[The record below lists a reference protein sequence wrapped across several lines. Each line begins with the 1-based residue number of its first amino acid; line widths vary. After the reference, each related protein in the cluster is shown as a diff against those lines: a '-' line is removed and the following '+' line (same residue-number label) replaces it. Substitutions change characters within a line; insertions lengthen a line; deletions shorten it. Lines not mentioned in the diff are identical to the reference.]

1 MAKGF
6 DITSLFGDAAAV
18 SKSDTDRTV
27 TMIDIDKLQAN
38 EKNFYKVGKKDLE
51 DLKSSIEISGILD
64 PPSVCKADGDS
75 YRIISGHRRCEAVR
89 QLVKEGHKD
98 LRMVPCF
105 IRSPQSA
112 EMEELELIWA
122 NATSRVLSSPE
133 LAQQAARVEE
143 LLYQLKEQGVDFP
156 GRMRDHVAQA
166 CKISR
171 TKLANL
177 HAIET
182 NLREPLL
189 GMWRKGML
197 NDAQALELSRL
208 DAGMQ
213 DRLAGLFPRMSKDDL
228 PPSASIQKVGECAK
242 KGAKWLACSGAC
254 PAGDGLTCPSAR
266 GDAFLRHDL
275 GDYYNYC
282 LGDKCC
288 WTCSRGRT
296 ASTYNTCDNMCSRA
310 KAARTADNQQKK
322 DKEAAARERAE
333 AKVRQAFIT
342 DAKRYLAAAD
352 AAGLADNAKIDL
364 TSYSGATVKQLR
376 SWAAGKDLE
385 YRSFYRNDLEP
396 RFVDVAKMSR
406 QLQCSADY
414 ICGTIDQP
422 WPIVPLS
429 EQLES
434 DQPPKWSTGTPPASG
449 HYWCSFDCGSTAIH
463 SDAVYDA
470 VLDAWY
476 FPRHGAKID
485 AACTGWVRLPEE
497 DDAK

>member
-6 DITSLFGDAAAV
+6 DITSLFGDAATV

-38 EKNFYKVGKKDLE
+38 EKNFYKVSKKDLD

-64 PPSVCKADGDS
+64 PPSVCKADGDK

-89 QLVKEGHKD
+89 QLVKEGRKD

-105 IRSPQSA
+105 IRSPRSA

-189 GMWRKGML
+189 GMWRKGTL

-228 PPSASIQKVGECAK
+228 PASAVVQRIGECAK
-242 KGAKWLACSGAC
+242 AGAKWLPCGVC

-275 GDYYNYC
+275 GNYYDMC
-282 LGDKCC
+282 QGSKCC
-288 WTCSRGRT
+288 WTCRNGRT
-296 ASTYNTCDNMCSRA
+296 AGGYNACDSMCSRA
-310 KAARTADNQQKK
+310 KAARTAANQQRK
-322 DKEAAARERAE
+322 DKEEAAAKKA
-333 AKVRQAFIT
+333 ADKVKQAFIAG
-342 DAKRYLAAAD
+342 AKRYLAAAD
-352 AAGLADNAKIDL
+352 AAGLPDNARIDL
-364 TSYSGATVKQLR
+364 TSYSGATVKELR
-376 SWAAGKDLE
+376 SWAAGKGLE

-396 RFVDVAKMSR
+396 RFVDVAKVSR

-434 DQPPKWSTGTPPASG
+434 DQPPKWRTGKPPASG
-449 HYWCSFDCGSTAIH
+449 YYFCKFDCAGVTLRNDAIYNAA
-463 SDAVYDA
+463 SDT
-470 VLDAWY
+470 WC
-476 FPRHGAKID
+476 FPRGTTKID
-485 AACTGWVRLPEE
+485 AVCAAWVRLPEE
-497 DDAK
+497 DDA

>member
-1 MAKGF
+1 M
-6 DITSLFGDAAAV
+6 

-27 TMIDIDKLQAN
+27 KMIDIDQLQAN
-38 EKNFYKVGKKDLE
+38 EKNFYKVGKKDLD

-64 PPSVCKADGDS
+64 PPSVCKADGDK

-89 QLVKEGHKD
+89 QLVKEGRKD

-189 GMWRKGML
+189 GMWRKGTL

-228 PPSASIQKVGECAK
+228 PASAVVQRIGECAK
-242 KGAKWLACSGAC
+242 AGAKWLPCGVC

-275 GDYYNYC
+275 GNYYDMC
-282 LGDKCC
+282 QGSKCC
-288 WTCSRGRT
+288 WTCRNGRT
-296 ASTYNTCDNMCSRA
+296 AGGCNACDSMCSRA
-310 KAARTADNQQKK
+310 KAARTAANQQRK
-322 DKEAAARERAE
+322 DKEEAAAKKA
-333 AKVRQAFIT
+333 ADKVKQAFIAG
-342 DAKRYLAAAD
+342 AKRYLAAAD
-352 AAGLADNAKIDL
+352 AAGLPDNARIDL
-364 TSYSGATVKQLR
+364 TSYSGATVKELR
-376 SWAAGKDLE
+376 SWAAGKGLE
-385 YRSFYRNDLEP
+385 YRSFYSNDLEP
-396 RFVDVAKMSR
+396 RFVDVAKVSR

-422 WPIVPLS
+422 WPIIPLS

-434 DQPPKWSTGTPPASG
+434 DQPPKWRTGKPPASG
-449 HYWCSFDCGSTAIH
+449 YYFCKFDCTGVTLRNDAIYNAA
-463 SDAVYDA
+463 SDT
-470 VLDAWY
+470 WC
-476 FPRHGAKID
+476 FPRGTTKID
-485 AACTGWVRLPEE
+485 AVCTAWVRLPEE
-497 DDAK
+497 DDA

>member
-38 EKNFYKVGKKDLE
+38 EKNFYKVSRKDLD

-64 PPSVCKADGDS
+64 PPSVCKADGDK

-89 QLVKEGHKD
+89 QLVKEGHTE

-143 LLYQLKEQGVDFP
+143 LLYQLKEQGVEFP

-177 HAIET
+177 HAIQT
-182 NLREPLL
+182 NLRAPLL
-189 GMWRKGML
+189 DMWRKGTL

-208 DAGMQ
+208 DGGLQ

-228 PPSASIQKVGECAK
+228 PASVAVQRIGERAK
-242 KGAKWLACSGAC
+242 AGTKWLPCGVC

-275 GDYYNYC
+275 GNYYDMC
-282 LGDKCC
+282 QGSKCC
-288 WTCSRGRT
+288 WTCRNGRT
-296 ASTYNTCDNMCSRA
+296 ASGYNTCDSMCSRA
-310 KAARTADNQQKK
+310 KAARTAANQQRK
-322 DKEAAARERAE
+322 DKEEAAVKKAADKVKQAFIAE
-333 AKVRQAFIT
+333 AKRW
-342 DAKRYLAAAD
+342 LAAAD
-352 AAGLADNAKIDL
+352 AAGLSDKTKIDIS
-364 TSYSGATVKQLR
+364 SYSSVSVKELR
-376 SWAAGKDLE
+376 SWAAGKDLDH
-385 YRSFYRNDLEP
+385 RSFYRNDLEP
-396 RFVDVAKMSR
+396 RFVDVAKVSK

-414 ICGTIDQP
+414 IVGNIDQP
-422 WPIVPLS
+422 WPVVPLS
-429 EQLES
+429 ETLES
-434 DQPPKWSTGTPPASG
+434 DQPPKWRTGKPPASG
-449 HYWCSFDCGSTAIH
+449 HYWCSFDCDGTVLY

-470 VLDAWY
+470 VLGVWY
-476 FPRHGAKID
+476 FRVSYARID
-485 AACTGWVRLPEE
+485 AVCTTWVRLPEE
-497 DDAK
+497 DDA

>member
-18 SKSDTDRTV
+18 SKSDTDHTV
-27 TMIDIDKLQAN
+27 TMIDIDQLQPN
-38 EKNFYKVGKKDLE
+38 KKNFYHVKEKNLD

-64 PPSVCKADGDS
+64 PPSVCKADGDK

-143 LLYQLKEQGVDFP
+143 LLYQLKEQGVEFP

-177 HAIET
+177 HAIQT

-189 GMWRKGML
+189 DMWHKGTL

-208 DAGMQ
+208 DDGLQ
-213 DRLAGLFPRMSKDDL
+213 DRLAGLFPRLSKADL
-228 PPSASIQKVGECAK
+228 PASYTIASIGEYAK
-242 KGAKWLACSGAC
+242 HGSKWLACSGAC

-275 GDYYNYC
+275 SSSHDMCFGR
-282 LGDKCC
+282 KCC
-288 WTCSRGRT
+288 WTCDDGRM
-296 ASTYNTCDNMCSRA
+296 ARCYPCDSMCSRA
-310 KAARTADNQQKK
+310 KAARTAANQQQK
-322 DKEAAARERAE
+322 DKETAAREKAE
-333 AKVRQAFIT
+333 AKVKQAFIA

-352 AAGLADNAKIDL
+352 AAGLPDNTRVDL

-385 YRSFYRNDLEP
+385 HRSFYRNDLEP
-396 RFVDVAKMSR
+396 RFVDVAKVSR

-434 DQPPKWSTGTPPASG
+434 DQPPKWRTGTPPASG
-449 HYWCSFDCGSTAIH
+449 YYFCKFDCAGVTLRNDAIYNAA
-463 SDAVYDA
+463 SDT
-470 VLDAWY
+470 WC
-476 FPRHGAKID
+476 FPRGTTKID
-485 AACTGWVRLPEE
+485 AVCTAWVRLPEE
-497 DDAK
+497 DDA

>member
-27 TMIDIDKLQAN
+27 KMIDIDQLQAN
-38 EKNFYKVGKKDLE
+38 EKNFYKVGKKDLD

-64 PPSVCKADGDS
+64 PPSVCKADGDK

-89 QLVKEGHKD
+89 QLVKEGRKD

-122 NATSRVLSSPE
+122 NATTRVLSSPE

-143 LLYQLKEQGVDFP
+143 LLYQLKEQGVEFP

-177 HAIET
+177 HAIQT

-189 GMWRKGML
+189 DMWRKGTL

-208 DAGMQ
+208 DDGLQ

-228 PPSASIQKVGECAK
+228 PASAVVQKIGKRAK
-242 KGAKWLACSGAC
+242 AGAKWLPCGVC
-254 PAGDGLTCPSAR
+254 PAGNGLTCPSAR

-275 GDYYNYC
+275 GDYYDMC
-282 LGDKCC
+282 QGSKCC
-288 WTCSRGRT
+288 WTCRNGRT
-296 ASTYNTCDNMCSRA
+296 ASGYNACDSMCSRA
-310 KAARTADNQQKK
+310 KAARTAANQQRK
-322 DKEAAARERAE
+322 DKEEAAAKKAADKVKQAFIAE
-333 AKVRQAFIT
+333 AKRW
-342 DAKRYLAAAD
+342 LAAAD
-352 AAGLADNAKIDL
+352 AAGLSDKTKIDIS
-364 TSYSGATVKQLR
+364 SYSSVSVKELR
-376 SWAAGKDLE
+376 SWAAGKDLDH
-385 YRSFYRNDLEP
+385 RSFYRNDLEP
-396 RFVDVAKMSR
+396 CFVDVAKVSK

-414 ICGTIDQP
+414 ICGNIDQP
-422 WPIVPLS
+422 WPVVPLS

-434 DQPPKWSTGTPPASG
+434 DQPPKWRTGKPPASG
-449 HYWCSFDCGSTAIH
+449 HYWCSFDCGGTVLH

-470 VLDAWY
+470 VLGVWHFRAG
-476 FPRHGAKID
+476 GAQID
-485 AACTGWVRLPEE
+485 SVCTSWVRLPEE
-497 DDAK
+497 DDA

>member
-1 MAKGF
+1 MTKGF

-27 TMIDIDKLQAN
+27 TMIDIDQLQAN
-38 EKNFYKVGKKDLE
+38 EKNFYKVGKKDLD

-64 PPSVCKADGDS
+64 PPSVCKADGDK

-89 QLVKEGHKD
+89 QLVKEGRKD

-143 LLYQLKEQGVDFP
+143 LLYQLKEQGVEFP

-177 HAIET
+177 HAIQT
-182 NLREPLL
+182 NLRAPLL
-189 GMWRKGML
+189 DMWRKGTL

-208 DAGMQ
+208 DAGLQ

-228 PPSASIQKVGECAK
+228 PASAIIQKVGECAK
-242 KGAKWLACSGAC
+242 GGAKWQACSGTC
-254 PAGDGLTCPSAR
+254 PAGDGLACPTAR

-275 GDYYNYC
+275 GHYYDMC
-282 LGDKCC
+282 QGSKCC
-288 WTCSRGRT
+288 WTCRNGRT
-296 ASTYNTCDNMCSRA
+296 ASGYNACDSMCSRA
-310 KAARTADNQQKK
+310 KAARTAANQREKNK
-322 DKEAAARERAE
+322 EEAAAKKAADKVKQAFIAE
-333 AKVRQAFIT
+333 AKRW
-342 DAKRYLAAAD
+342 LAAAD
-352 AAGLADNAKIDL
+352 AAGLSDKTKIDIS
-364 TSYSGATVKQLR
+364 SYSSVSVKELR
-376 SWAAGKDLE
+376 SWAAGRDLDH
-385 YRSFYRNDLEP
+385 RGFYCNDLEP
-396 RFVDVAKMSR
+396 RFVDVAKVSK

-414 ICGTIDQP
+414 IVGNIDQP
-422 WPIVPLS
+422 WPVVPLS
-429 EQLES
+429 ETLES
-434 DQPPKWSTGTPPASG
+434 DQPPKWRTGKPPASG
-449 HYWCSFDCGSTAIH
+449 HYWCSFDCDGTVLH

-470 VLDAWY
+470 VLGVWY
-476 FPRHGAKID
+476 FRAGYAQID
-485 AACTGWVRLPEE
+485 AVCTTWVRLPEE
-497 DDAK
+497 DDA

>member
-27 TMIDIDKLQAN
+27 RMIDIDQLQAN
-38 EKNFYKVGKKDLE
+38 EKNFYKVGKKDLD

-64 PPSVCKADGDS
+64 PPSVCKADGDK

-89 QLVKEGHKD
+89 QLVKEGRKD

-143 LLYQLKEQGVDFP
+143 LLYQLKEQGVEFP

-177 HAIET
+177 HAIQT
-182 NLREPLL
+182 NLRAPLL
-189 GMWRKGML
+189 DMWRKGTL

-208 DAGMQ
+208 DGGLQ

-228 PPSASIQKVGECAK
+228 PASAVVQRIGECAK
-242 KGAKWLACSGAC
+242 AGAKWLPCGVC

-275 GDYYNYC
+275 GNYYDMC
-282 LGDKCC
+282 QGSKCC
-288 WTCSRGRT
+288 WTCRNGRT
-296 ASTYNTCDNMCSRA
+296 AGGYNACDSMCSRA
-310 KAARTADNQQKK
+310 KAARTAANQQRK
-322 DKEAAARERAE
+322 DKEEAAAKKAADKVKQALIAE
-333 AKVRQAFIT
+333 AKRW
-342 DAKRYLAAAD
+342 LAAAD
-352 AAGLADNAKIDL
+352 AAGLSDKTKIDI
-364 TSYSGATVKQLR
+364 SSNSSVSVKELR
-376 SWAAGKDLE
+376 SWAAGRDLDH
-385 YRSFYRNDLEP
+385 RGFYRNDLNP
-396 RFVDVAKMSR
+396 RFVDVAKVSK

-414 ICGTIDQP
+414 IVGNIDQP
-422 WPIVPLS
+422 WPVVPLS
-429 EQLES
+429 ETLES
-434 DQPPKWSTGTPPASG
+434 DQPPKWRTGKPPASG
-449 HYWCSFDCGSTAIH
+449 HYWCSFDCGGTVLH

-470 VLDAWY
+470 VLGVWHFRAG
-476 FPRHGAKID
+476 GAQID
-485 AACTGWVRLPEE
+485 SVCTTWVRLPEE
-497 DDAK
+497 DDA

>member
-27 TMIDIDKLQAN
+27 KMIDIDQLQAN
-38 EKNFYKVGKKDLE
+38 EKNFYKVGKKDLD

-64 PPSVCKADGDS
+64 PPSVCKADGDK

-89 QLVKEGHKD
+89 QLVKEGRKD

-143 LLYQLKEQGVDFP
+143 LLYQLKEQGVEFP

-177 HAIET
+177 HAIQT
-182 NLREPLL
+182 NLRAPLL
-189 GMWRKGML
+189 DMWRKGTL

-208 DAGMQ
+208 DGGLQ

-228 PPSASIQKVGECAK
+228 PASAVVQRIGECAK
-242 KGAKWLACSGAC
+242 AGAKWLPCGVC

-275 GDYYNYC
+275 GNYYDMC
-282 LGDKCC
+282 QGSKCC
-288 WTCSRGRT
+288 WTCRNGRT
-296 ASTYNTCDNMCSRA
+296 ADGYNACDSMCSRA
-310 KAARTADNQQKK
+310 KAARTAANQQRK
-322 DKEAAARERAE
+322 DKEEAAAKKA
-333 AKVRQAFIT
+333 ADKVKQAFIAG
-342 DAKRYLAAAD
+342 AKRYLAAAD
-352 AAGLADNAKIDL
+352 AAGLPDNARIDL
-364 TSYSGATVKQLR
+364 TSYSGATVKELR
-376 SWAAGKDLE
+376 SWAAGKGLE

-396 RFVDVAKMSR
+396 RFVDVAKVSR

-434 DQPPKWSTGTPPASG
+434 DQPPKWRTGKPPASG
-449 HYWCSFDCGSTAIH
+449 YYFCKFDCAGVTLRNDAIYNAA
-463 SDAVYDA
+463 SDT
-470 VLDAWY
+470 WC
-476 FPRHGAKID
+476 FPRGTTKID
-485 AACTGWVRLPEE
+485 AVCTAWVRLPEE
-497 DDAK
+497 DDA

>member
-38 EKNFYKVGKKDLE
+38 EKNFYKVSKKDLD

-64 PPSVCKADGDS
+64 PPSVCKADGDK

-89 QLVKEGHKD
+89 QLVKEGRKD

-189 GMWRKGML
+189 GMWRKGTL

-228 PPSASIQKVGECAK
+228 PASAVVQRIGECAK
-242 KGAKWLACSGAC
+242 AGAKWLPCGVC

-275 GDYYNYC
+275 GNYYDMC
-282 LGDKCC
+282 QGSKCC
-288 WTCSRGRT
+288 WTCRNGRT
-296 ASTYNTCDNMCSRA
+296 AGGYNACDSMCSRA
-310 KAARTADNQQKK
+310 KAARTAANQQRK
-322 DKEAAARERAE
+322 DKEEAAAKKA
-333 AKVRQAFIT
+333 ADKVKQAFIAG
-342 DAKRYLAAAD
+342 AKRYLAAAD
-352 AAGLADNAKIDL
+352 AAGLPDNARIDL
-364 TSYSGATVKQLR
+364 TSYSGATVKELR
-376 SWAAGKDLE
+376 SWAAGKGLE

-396 RFVDVAKMSR
+396 RFVDVAKVSR

-414 ICGTIDQP
+414 ICGTIDQL

-434 DQPPKWSTGTPPASG
+434 DQPPKWRTGKPPASG
-449 HYWCSFDCGSTAIH
+449 YYFCKFDCAGVTLRNDAIYNAA
-463 SDAVYDA
+463 SDT
-470 VLDAWY
+470 WC
-476 FPRHGAKID
+476 FPRGTTKID
-485 AACTGWVRLPEE
+485 AVCTAWVRLPEE
-497 DDAK
+497 DDA

>member
-1 MAKGF
+1 MAKVF

-38 EKNFYKVGKKDLE
+38 EKNFYKVSKKDLD

-64 PPSVCKADGDS
+64 PPSVCKADGDK

-89 QLVKEGHKD
+89 QLVKEGHKN

-143 LLYQLKEQGVDFP
+143 LLYQLKEQGVEFP

-177 HAIET
+177 HAIQT

-189 GMWRKGML
+189 DMWRKGTL

-208 DAGMQ
+208 DDGLQ
-213 DRLAGLFPRMSKDDL
+213 DRLAGLFPRVSKDDL
-228 PPSASIQKVGECAK
+228 PASAVVQKIGERAK
-242 KGAKWLACSGAC
+242 AGAKWLPCGVC
-254 PAGDGLTCPSAR
+254 PAGNGLTCPSAR

-275 GDYYNYC
+275 GDYYDMC
-282 LGDKCC
+282 QGSKCC
-288 WTCSRGRT
+288 WTCRNGRT
-296 ASTYNTCDNMCSRA
+296 ASGYNACDSMCSRA
-310 KAARTADNQQKK
+310 KAARTAANQQKK
-322 DKEAAARERAE
+322 DKEEAAAKKA
-333 AKVRQAFIT
+333 ADKVKQAFISE
-342 DAKRYLAAAD
+342 AKRWLAAAD
-352 AAGLADNAKIDL
+352 AAGLSDKTKIDIS
-364 TSYSGATVKQLR
+364 SYSSVSVKELR

-385 YRSFYRNDLEP
+385 HRSFYRNDLEP
-396 RFVDVAKMSR
+396 RFVDVSKVSK

-414 ICGTIDQP
+414 IVGNIDQP
-422 WPIVPLS
+422 WPVVPLS
-429 EQLES
+429 ETLES
-434 DQPPKWSTGTPPASG
+434 DQPPKWRTGKPPASG
-449 HYWCSFDCGSTAIH
+449 HYWCSFDCGGTVLH

-470 VLDAWY
+470 VLGVWHFRAG
-476 FPRHGAKID
+476 GAQID
-485 AACTGWVRLPEE
+485 SVCTTWVRLPEE
-497 DDAK
+497 DDA

>member
-1 MAKGF
+1 MTKGF

-27 TMIDIDKLQAN
+27 TMIDIDQLQAN
-38 EKNFYKVGKKDLE
+38 EKNFYKVGKKDLD

-64 PPSVCKADGDS
+64 PPSVCKADGDK

-89 QLVKEGHKD
+89 QLVKEGRKD

-143 LLYQLKEQGVDFP
+143 LLYQLKEQGVEFP

-177 HAIET
+177 HAIKT

-189 GMWRKGML
+189 DMWRKGTL
-197 NDAQALELSRL
+197 NDAQSLELSRL
-208 DAGMQ
+208 DDWLQ

-228 PPSASIQKVGECAK
+228 PASAVVQRIGECAK
-242 KGAKWLACSGAC
+242 AGAKWLPCGVC

-275 GDYYNYC
+275 GDYYDMC
-282 LGDKCC
+282 QGSKCC
-288 WTCSRGRT
+288 WTCRNGRT
-296 ASTYNTCDNMCSRA
+296 AGGYNACDSMCSRA
-310 KAARTADNQQKK
+310 KAARTAANQQRK
-322 DKEAAARERAE
+322 DKEEAAAKKA
-333 AKVRQAFIT
+333 ADKVKQAFIAG
-342 DAKRYLAAAD
+342 AKRYLAAAD
-352 AAGLADNAKIDL
+352 AAGLPDNARIDL
-364 TSYSGATVKQLR
+364 TSYSGATVKELR
-376 SWAAGKDLE
+376 SWAAGKGLE

-396 RFVDVAKMSR
+396 RFVDVAKVSR

-434 DQPPKWSTGTPPASG
+434 DQPPKWRTGKPPASG
-449 HYWCSFDCGSTAIH
+449 YYFCKFDCAGVTLRNDAIYNAA
-463 SDAVYDA
+463 SDT
-470 VLDAWY
+470 WC
-476 FPRHGAKID
+476 FPRGTTKID
-485 AACTGWVRLPEE
+485 AVCTAWVRLPEE
-497 DDAK
+497 DDA

>member
-1 MAKGF
+1 MTKGF

-27 TMIDIDKLQAN
+27 TMIDIDQLQAN
-38 EKNFYKVGKKDLE
+38 EKNFYKVSKKDLD

-64 PPSVCKADGDS
+64 PPSVCKADGDK

-89 QLVKEGHKD
+89 QLVKEGRKD

-143 LLYQLKEQGVDFP
+143 LLYQLKEQGVEFP

-177 HAIET
+177 HAIQT
-182 NLREPLL
+182 NLRAPLL
-189 GMWRKGML
+189 DMWRKGTL

-208 DAGMQ
+208 DDGLQ

-228 PPSASIQKVGECAK
+228 PASMVVQRIGECAK
-242 KGAKWLACSGAC
+242 AGVKWLPCGVC

-275 GDYYNYC
+275 GNYYDMC
-282 LGDKCC
+282 QGSKCC
-288 WTCSRGRT
+288 WTCRNGRT
-296 ASTYNTCDNMCSRA
+296 AGGYNACDSMCSRA
-310 KAARTADNQQKK
+310 KAARTAANQQRK
-322 DKEAAARERAE
+322 DKEEAAAKKAADKVKQAFIAE
-333 AKVRQAFIT
+333 AKRW
-342 DAKRYLAAAD
+342 LAAAD
-352 AAGLADNAKIDL
+352 AAGLSDKTKIDIS
-364 TSYSGATVKQLR
+364 SYSSVSVKELR
-376 SWAAGKDLE
+376 SWAAGRDLDH
-385 YRSFYRNDLEP
+385 RGFYRNDLEP
-396 RFVDVAKMSR
+396 RFVDVAKVSK

-414 ICGTIDQP
+414 IVGNIDQP
-422 WPIVPLS
+422 WPVVPLS
-429 EQLES
+429 ETLES
-434 DQPPKWSTGTPPASG
+434 DQPPKWRTGKPPASG
-449 HYWCSFDCGSTAIH
+449 HYWCSFDCGGTVLH

-470 VLDAWY
+470 VLGVWHFRAG
-476 FPRHGAKID
+476 GAQID
-485 AACTGWVRLPEE
+485 SVCTTWVRLPEE
-497 DDAK
+497 DDA

>member
-27 TMIDIDKLQAN
+27 KMIDIDQLQAN
-38 EKNFYKVGKKDLE
+38 EKNFYKVGKKDLD

-64 PPSVCKADGDS
+64 PPSVCKADGDK

-89 QLVKEGHKD
+89 QLVKEGRKD

-189 GMWRKGML
+189 GMWRKGTL

-228 PPSASIQKVGECAK
+228 PASAVVQRIGECAK
-242 KGAKWLACSGAC
+242 AGTKWLPCGVC

-275 GDYYNYC
+275 GNYYDMC
-282 LGDKCC
+282 QGSKCC
-288 WTCSRGRT
+288 WTCRNGRT
-296 ASTYNTCDNMCSRA
+296 ASGYNACDSMCSRA
-310 KAARTADNQQKK
+310 KAARTAANQQRK
-322 DKEAAARERAE
+322 DKEEAAVKKAADKVKQAFIAE
-333 AKVRQAFIT
+333 AKRW
-342 DAKRYLAAAD
+342 LAAAD
-352 AAGLADNAKIDL
+352 AAGLSDKTKIDIS
-364 TSYSGATVKQLR
+364 SYSSVSVKELR
-376 SWAAGKDLE
+376 SWAAGKDLDH
-385 YRSFYRNDLEP
+385 RSFYRNDLEP
-396 RFVDVAKMSR
+396 RFVDVAKVSK

-414 ICGTIDQP
+414 IVGNIDQP
-422 WPIVPLS
+422 WPVVPLS
-429 EQLES
+429 ETLES
-434 DQPPKWSTGTPPASG
+434 DQPPKWRTGKPPASG
-449 HYWCSFDCGSTAIH
+449 HYWCSFDFDGTVLY

-470 VLDAWY
+470 VLGVWY
-476 FPRHGAKID
+476 FRVSYARID
-485 AACTGWVRLPEE
+485 AVCTTWVRLPEE
-497 DDAK
+497 DDA

>member
-6 DITSLFGDAAAV
+6 DITSLFGDAATV

-38 EKNFYKVGKKDLE
+38 EKNFYKVSKKDLD

-64 PPSVCKADGDS
+64 PPSVCKADGDK

-89 QLVKEGHKD
+89 QLVKEGHTE

-143 LLYQLKEQGVDFP
+143 LLYQLKEQGVEFP

-177 HAIET
+177 HAIQT

-189 GMWRKGML
+189 DMWRKGTL

-208 DAGMQ
+208 DGGLQ

-228 PPSASIQKVGECAK
+228 PASAAVQKIGECAK
-242 KGAKWLACSGAC
+242 AGAKWLPCGVC

-275 GDYYNYC
+275 GNYYDMC
-282 LGDKCC
+282 QGSKCC
-288 WTCSRGRT
+288 WTCRNGRT
-296 ASTYNTCDNMCSRA
+296 AGGYNACDSMCSRA
-310 KAARTADNQQKK
+310 KAARTAANQQRK
-322 DKEAAARERAE
+322 DKEEAAAKKA
-333 AKVRQAFIT
+333 ADKVKQAFISE
-342 DAKRYLAAAD
+342 AKRWLAAAD
-352 AAGLADNAKIDL
+352 AAGLSDKTKIDIS
-364 TSYSGATVKQLR
+364 SYSSVSVKELR
-376 SWAAGKDLE
+376 SWAAGKDLDH
-385 YRSFYRNDLEP
+385 RSFYRNDLEP
-396 RFVDVAKMSR
+396 RFVDVAKVSK

-414 ICGTIDQP
+414 ICGNIDQP
-422 WPIVPLS
+422 WPVVPLP

-434 DQPPKWSTGTPPASG
+434 DQPPKWRTGTPPASG
-449 HYWCSFDCGSTAIH
+449 HYWCSFDCGGTAIH

-470 VLDAWY
+470 VLGAWY
-476 FPRHGAKID
+476 FPNGGAKID

-497 DDAK
+497 DDA

>member
-38 EKNFYKVGKKDLE
+38 EKNFYKVSKKDLD

-64 PPSVCKADGDS
+64 PPSVCKADGDK

-89 QLVKEGHKD
+89 QLVKEGRKD

-189 GMWRKGML
+189 GMWRKGTL

-228 PPSASIQKVGECAK
+228 PASAVVQRIGECAK
-242 KGAKWLACSGAC
+242 AGAKWLPCGVC

-275 GDYYNYC
+275 GNYYDMC
-282 LGDKCC
+282 QGSKCC
-288 WTCSRGRT
+288 WTCRNGRT
-296 ASTYNTCDNMCSRA
+296 AGGYNACDSMCSRA
-310 KAARTADNQQKK
+310 KAARTAANQQRK
-322 DKEAAARERAE
+322 DKEEAAAKKA
-333 AKVRQAFIT
+333 ADKVKQAFIAG
-342 DAKRYLAAAD
+342 AKRYLAAAD
-352 AAGLADNAKIDL
+352 AAGLPDNARIDL
-364 TSYSGATVKQLR
+364 TSYSGATVKELR
-376 SWAAGKDLE
+376 SWAAGKGLE

-396 RFVDVAKMSR
+396 RFVDVAKVSR

-434 DQPPKWSTGTPPASG
+434 DQPPKWRTGKPPASG
-449 HYWCSFDCGSTAIH
+449 YYFCKFDCAGVTLRNDAIYNAA
-463 SDAVYDA
+463 SDT
-470 VLDAWY
+470 WC
-476 FPRHGAKID
+476 FPRGTTKID
-485 AACTGWVRLPEE
+485 AVCTAWVRLPEE
-497 DDAK
+497 DDA

>member
-27 TMIDIDKLQAN
+27 KMIDIDQLQAN
-38 EKNFYKVGKKDLE
+38 EKNFYKVGKKDLD

-64 PPSVCKADGDS
+64 PPSVCKADGDK

-89 QLVKEGHKD
+89 QLVKEGRKD

-143 LLYQLKEQGVDFP
+143 LLYQLKEQGVEFP

-177 HAIET
+177 HAIQT
-182 NLREPLL
+182 NLRAPLL
-189 GMWRKGML
+189 DMWRKGTL

-208 DAGMQ
+208 DDGLQ

-228 PPSASIQKVGECAK
+228 PASMVVQRIGECAK
-242 KGAKWLACSGAC
+242 AGVKWLPCGVC

-275 GDYYNYC
+275 GNYYDMC
-282 LGDKCC
+282 QGSKCC
-288 WTCSRGRT
+288 WTCRNGRT
-296 ASTYNTCDNMCSRA
+296 AGGYNACDSMCSRA
-310 KAARTADNQQKK
+310 KAARTAANQQRK
-322 DKEAAARERAE
+322 DKEEATAKKAADKVKQAFIAE
-333 AKVRQAFIT
+333 AKRW
-342 DAKRYLAAAD
+342 LAAAD
-352 AAGLADNAKIDL
+352 AAGLSDKTKIDIS
-364 TSYSGATVKQLR
+364 SYSSVSVKELR
-376 SWAAGKDLE
+376 SWAAGRDLDH
-385 YRSFYRNDLEP
+385 RGFYRNDLEP
-396 RFVDVAKMSR
+396 RFVDVAKVSK

-414 ICGTIDQP
+414 IVGNIDQP
-422 WPIVPLS
+422 WPVVPLS
-429 EQLES
+429 ETLES
-434 DQPPKWSTGTPPASG
+434 DQPPKWRTGKPPASG
-449 HYWCSFDCGSTAIH
+449 HYWCSFDFDGTVLY

-470 VLDAWY
+470 VLGVWY
-476 FPRHGAKID
+476 FRVSYARID
-485 AACTGWVRLPEE
+485 AVCTTWVRLPEE
-497 DDAK
+497 DDA

>member
-27 TMIDIDKLQAN
+27 KMIDIDQLQAN
-38 EKNFYKVGKKDLE
+38 EKNFYKVGKKDLD

-64 PPSVCKADGDS
+64 PPSVCKADSDK

-89 QLVKEGHKD
+89 QLVKEGRKD

-143 LLYQLKEQGVDFP
+143 LLYQLKEQGVEFP

-177 HAIET
+177 HAIQT
-182 NLREPLL
+182 NLRAPLL
-189 GMWRKGML
+189 DMWRKGTL

-208 DAGMQ
+208 DGGLQ

-228 PPSASIQKVGECAK
+228 PASAVVQRIGECAK
-242 KGAKWLACSGAC
+242 AGAKWLPCGVC

-275 GDYYNYC
+275 GNYYDMC
-282 LGDKCC
+282 QGSKCC
-288 WTCSRGRT
+288 WTCRNGRT
-296 ASTYNTCDNMCSRA
+296 AGGYNACDSMCSRA
-310 KAARTADNQQKK
+310 KAARTAANQQRK
-322 DKEAAARERAE
+322 DKEEAAAKKAADKVKQAFIAE
-333 AKVRQAFIT
+333 AKRW
-342 DAKRYLAAAD
+342 LAAAD
-352 AAGLADNAKIDL
+352 AAGLSDKTKIDIS
-364 TSYSGATVKQLR
+364 SYSSVSVKELR
-376 SWAAGKDLE
+376 SWAAGRDLDH
-385 YRSFYRNDLEP
+385 RGFYRNDLEP
-396 RFVDVAKMSR
+396 RFVDVAKVSK

-414 ICGTIDQP
+414 IVGNIDQP
-422 WPIVPLS
+422 WPVVPLS
-429 EQLES
+429 ETLES
-434 DQPPKWSTGTPPASG
+434 DQPPKWRTGKPPASG
-449 HYWCSFDCGSTAIH
+449 HYWCSFDCGGTVLY

-470 VLDAWY
+470 VLGVWHFRAS
-476 FPRHGAKID
+476 GAQID
-485 AACTGWVRLPEE
+485 SVCTTWVRLPEE
-497 DDAK
+497 DDA

>member
-38 EKNFYKVGKKDLE
+38 EKNFYKVSKKDLD

-64 PPSVCKADGDS
+64 PPSVCKADGDK

-89 QLVKEGHKD
+89 QLVQEGRKD

-143 LLYQLKEQGVDFP
+143 LLYQLKEQGVEFP

-177 HAIET
+177 HAIQT
-182 NLREPLL
+182 NLRAPLL
-189 GMWRKGML
+189 DMWRKGTL

-208 DAGMQ
+208 DGGLQ

-228 PPSASIQKVGECAK
+228 PASAVVQRIGECAK
-242 KGAKWLACSGAC
+242 AGTKWLPCGVC

-275 GDYYNYC
+275 GNYYDMC
-282 LGDKCC
+282 QGSKCC
-288 WTCSRGRT
+288 WTCRNGRT
-296 ASTYNTCDNMCSRA
+296 ASGYNACDSMCSRA
-310 KAARTADNQQKK
+310 KAARTAANQQRK
-322 DKEAAARERAE
+322 DKEEAAVKKAADKVKQAFIAE
-333 AKVRQAFIT
+333 AKRW
-342 DAKRYLAAAD
+342 LAAAD
-352 AAGLADNAKIDL
+352 AAGLSDKTKIDIS
-364 TSYSGATVKQLR
+364 SYSSVSVKELR
-376 SWAAGKDLE
+376 SWAAGKDLDH
-385 YRSFYRNDLEP
+385 RSFYRNDLEP
-396 RFVDVAKMSR
+396 RFVDVAKVSK

-414 ICGTIDQP
+414 IVGNIDQP
-422 WPIVPLS
+422 WPVVPLS
-429 EQLES
+429 ETLES
-434 DQPPKWSTGTPPASG
+434 DQPPKWRTGKPPASG
-449 HYWCSFDCGSTAIH
+449 HYWCSFDCDGTVLY

-470 VLDAWY
+470 VLGVWY
-476 FPRHGAKID
+476 FRVSYARID
-485 AACTGWVRLPEE
+485 AVCTTWVRLPEE
-497 DDAK
+497 DDA

>member
-27 TMIDIDKLQAN
+27 KMIDIDQLQAN
-38 EKNFYKVGKKDLE
+38 EKNFYKVGKKDLD

-64 PPSVCKADGDS
+64 PPSVCKADGDK

-89 QLVKEGHKD
+89 QLVKEGRKD

-143 LLYQLKEQGVDFP
+143 LLYQLKEQGVEFP

-177 HAIET
+177 HAIQT
-182 NLREPLL
+182 NLRAPLL
-189 GMWRKGML
+189 DMWRKGTL

-208 DAGMQ
+208 DGGLQ

-228 PPSASIQKVGECAK
+228 PASAVVQKIGECAK
-242 KGAKWLACSGAC
+242 AGAKWLPCGVC

-275 GDYYNYC
+275 GNYYDMC
-282 LGDKCC
+282 QGSKCC
-288 WTCSRGRT
+288 WTCRNGRT
-296 ASTYNTCDNMCSRA
+296 AGGYNACDSMCSRA
-310 KAARTADNQQKK
+310 KAARTAANQQRK
-322 DKEAAARERAE
+322 DKEEAAAKKAADKVKQAFIAE
-333 AKVRQAFIT
+333 AKRW
-342 DAKRYLAAAD
+342 LAAAD
-352 AAGLADNAKIDL
+352 AAGLSDKTKIDIS
-364 TSYSGATVKQLR
+364 SYSSVSVKELR
-376 SWAAGKDLE
+376 SWAAGRDLDH
-385 YRSFYRNDLEP
+385 RGFYRNEMET
-396 RFVDVAKMSR
+396 RFVDVAKVSK

-414 ICGTIDQP
+414 IVGNIDQP
-422 WPIVPLS
+422 WPVVPLS
-429 EQLES
+429 ETLES
-434 DQPPKWSTGTPPASG
+434 DQPPKWRTGKPPASG
-449 HYWCSFDCGSTAIH
+449 HYWCSFDCCGTVLH

-470 VLDAWY
+470 VLGVWHFRAG
-476 FPRHGAKID
+476 GAQID
-485 AACTGWVRLPEE
+485 SVCTSWVRLPEE
-497 DDAK
+497 DDA

>member
-38 EKNFYKVGKKDLE
+38 EKNFYKVSKKDLD

-64 PPSVCKADGDS
+64 PPSVCKADGDK

-89 QLVKEGHKD
+89 QLVKEGRKD

-143 LLYQLKEQGVDFP
+143 LLYQLKEQGVEFP

-177 HAIET
+177 HAIQT
-182 NLREPLL
+182 NLRAPLL
-189 GMWRKGML
+189 DMWRKGTL

-208 DAGMQ
+208 DGGLQ

-228 PPSASIQKVGECAK
+228 PASAVVQRIGECAK
-242 KGAKWLACSGAC
+242 AGTKWLPCGVC

-275 GDYYNYC
+275 GNYYDMC
-282 LGDKCC
+282 QGSKCC
-288 WTCSRGRT
+288 WTCRNGRT
-296 ASTYNTCDNMCSRA
+296 ASGYNACDSMCSRA
-310 KAARTADNQQKK
+310 KAARTAANQQRK
-322 DKEAAARERAE
+322 DKEEAAVKKAADKVKQAFIAE
-333 AKVRQAFIT
+333 AKRW
-342 DAKRYLAAAD
+342 LAAAD
-352 AAGLADNAKIDL
+352 AAGLSDKTKIDIS
-364 TSYSGATVKQLR
+364 SYSSVSVKELR
-376 SWAAGKDLE
+376 SWAAGKDLDH
-385 YRSFYRNDLEP
+385 RSFYRNDLEP
-396 RFVDVAKMSR
+396 RFVDVAKVSK

-414 ICGTIDQP
+414 IVGNIDQP
-422 WPIVPLS
+422 WPVVPLS
-429 EQLES
+429 ETLES
-434 DQPPKWSTGTPPASG
+434 DQPPKWRTGKPPASG
-449 HYWCSFDCGSTAIH
+449 HYWCSFDCDGTVLY

-470 VLDAWY
+470 VLGVWY
-476 FPRHGAKID
+476 FRVSYARID
-485 AACTGWVRLPEE
+485 AVCTTWVRLPEE
-497 DDAK
+497 DDA

>member
-27 TMIDIDKLQAN
+27 KMIDIDQLQAN
-38 EKNFYKVGKKDLE
+38 EKNFYKVGKKDLD

-64 PPSVCKADGDS
+64 PPSVCKADGDK

-89 QLVKEGHKD
+89 QLVKEGRKD

-112 EMEELELIWA
+112 EMEELELVWA

-143 LLYQLKEQGVDFP
+143 LLYQLKEQGVEFP

-177 HAIET
+177 HAIQT
-182 NLREPLL
+182 NLRAPLL
-189 GMWRKGML
+189 DMWRKGTL

-208 DAGMQ
+208 DGGLQ

-228 PPSASIQKVGECAK
+228 PASAVVQRIGECAK
-242 KGAKWLACSGAC
+242 AGAKWLPCGVC

-275 GDYYNYC
+275 GNYYDMC
-282 LGDKCC
+282 QGSKCC
-288 WTCSRGRT
+288 WTCRNGRT
-296 ASTYNTCDNMCSRA
+296 ADGYNACDSMCSRA
-310 KAARTADNQQKK
+310 KAARTAANQQRK
-322 DKEAAARERAE
+322 DKEEAAAKKA
-333 AKVRQAFIT
+333 ADKVKQAFIAG
-342 DAKRYLAAAD
+342 AKRYLAAAD
-352 AAGLADNAKIDL
+352 AAGLPDNARIDL
-364 TSYSGATVKQLR
+364 TSYSGATVKELR
-376 SWAAGKDLE
+376 SWAAGKGLE

-396 RFVDVAKMSR
+396 RFVDVAKVSR

-434 DQPPKWSTGTPPASG
+434 DQPPKWRTGKPPASG
-449 HYWCSFDCGSTAIH
+449 YYFCKFDCAGVTLRNDAIYNAA
-463 SDAVYDA
+463 SDT
-470 VLDAWY
+470 WC
-476 FPRHGAKID
+476 FPRGTTKID
-485 AACTGWVRLPEE
+485 AVCTAWVRLPEE
-497 DDAK
+497 DDA

>member
-27 TMIDIDKLQAN
+27 TMIDIDQLQAN
-38 EKNFYKVGKKDLE
+38 EKNFYKVGKKDLD

-64 PPSVCKADGDS
+64 PPSVCKADGDK

-89 QLVKEGHKD
+89 QLVKEGRKD

-143 LLYQLKEQGVDFP
+143 LLYQLKEQGVEFP

-177 HAIET
+177 HAIQT

-189 GMWRKGML
+189 DMWRKGTL

-208 DAGMQ
+208 DDGLQ

-228 PPSASIQKVGECAK
+228 PASAVVQRIGMRAK
-242 KGAKWLACSGAC
+242 AGVKWLPCGVC

-266 GDAFLRHDL
+266 GDSFLRHDL
-275 GDYYNYC
+275 GNCYDMC
-282 LGDKCC
+282 QGSKCC
-288 WTCSRGRT
+288 WTCRNGRT
-296 ASTYNTCDNMCSRA
+296 AGGDNACGSMCSRA
-310 KAARTADNQQKK
+310 KAARTAANQQRK
-322 DKEAAARERAE
+322 DKEEAAAKEAADKVKQAFIAE
-333 AKVRQAFIT
+333 AKRW
-342 DAKRYLAAAD
+342 LAAAD
-352 AAGLADNAKIDL
+352 AAGLSDKTKIDIS
-364 TSYSGATVKQLR
+364 SYSSVSVKELR
-376 SWAAGKDLE
+376 SWAAGRDLDH
-385 YRSFYRNDLEP
+385 RGFYRNDLEP
-396 RFVDVAKMSR
+396 RFVDVAKVSK

-414 ICGTIDQP
+414 IVGNI
-422 WPIVPLS
+422 
-429 EQLES
+429 
-434 DQPPKWSTGTPPASG
+434 DQPPKWRTGKPPASG
-449 HYWCSFDCGSTAIH
+449 HYWCSFDCGGTVLH

-470 VLDAWY
+470 VLGVWHFRAG
-476 FPRHGAKID
+476 GAQID
-485 AACTGWVRLPEE
+485 SVCTTWVRLPEE
-497 DDAK
+497 DDA

>member
-27 TMIDIDKLQAN
+27 KMIDIDQLQAN
-38 EKNFYKVGKKDLE
+38 EKNFYKVGKKDLD

-64 PPSVCKADGDS
+64 PPSVCKADGDK

-89 QLVKEGHKD
+89 QLVKEGRKD

-143 LLYQLKEQGVDFP
+143 LLYQLKEQGVEFP

-177 HAIET
+177 HAIQT
-182 NLREPLL
+182 NLRAPLL
-189 GMWRKGML
+189 DMWRKGTL

-208 DAGMQ
+208 DGGLQ

-228 PPSASIQKVGECAK
+228 PASAVVQRIGECAK
-242 KGAKWLACSGAC
+242 AGAKWLPCGVC

-275 GDYYNYC
+275 GNYYDMC
-282 LGDKCC
+282 QGSKCC
-288 WTCSRGRT
+288 WPCRNGRT
-296 ASTYNTCDNMCSRA
+296 ADGYNACDSMCSRA
-310 KAARTADNQQKK
+310 KAARTAANQQRK
-322 DKEAAARERAE
+322 DKEEAAAKKA
-333 AKVRQAFIT
+333 ADKVKQAFIAG
-342 DAKRYLAAAD
+342 AKRYLAAAD
-352 AAGLADNAKIDL
+352 AAGLPDNARIDL
-364 TSYSGATVKQLR
+364 TSYSGATVKELR
-376 SWAAGKDLE
+376 SWAAGKGLE

-396 RFVDVAKMSR
+396 RFVDVAKVSR

-434 DQPPKWSTGTPPASG
+434 DQPPKWRTGKPPASG
-449 HYWCSFDCGSTAIH
+449 YYFCKFDCAGVTLRNDAIYNAA
-463 SDAVYDA
+463 SDT
-470 VLDAWY
+470 WC
-476 FPRHGAKID
+476 FPRGTTKID
-485 AACTGWVRLPEE
+485 AVCTAWVRLPEE
-497 DDAK
+497 DDA

>member
-38 EKNFYKVGKKDLE
+38 EKNFYKVSKKDLD

-64 PPSVCKADGDS
+64 PPSVCKADGDK

-89 QLVKEGHKD
+89 QLVKEGHKN

-143 LLYQLKEQGVDFP
+143 LLYQLKEQGVEFP

-177 HAIET
+177 HAIQT

-189 GMWRKGML
+189 DMWRKGTL

-208 DAGMQ
+208 DGGLQ
-213 DRLAGLFPRMSKDDL
+213 DRLAGLFPRLSKNDL
-228 PPSASIQKVGECAK
+228 PSSMAIPKLGECVK
-242 KGAKWLACSGAC
+242 MGAKWQPCSGAC

-266 GDAFLRHDL
+266 GDAFLRHDI
-275 GDYYNYC
+275 GNYYDMC
-282 LGDKCC
+282 QGAKCC
-288 WTCSRGRT
+288 WTCRNGRT
-296 ASTYNTCDNMCSRA
+296 ASGYNACDSMCSRA
-310 KAARTADNQQKK
+310 KAARTAANQQKK
-322 DKEAAARERAE
+322 NKEEAAAKKA
-333 AKVRQAFIT
+333 ADKVKQAFISE
-342 DAKRYLAAAD
+342 AKRWLAAAD
-352 AAGLADNAKIDL
+352 AVGLSDKTKIDIS
-364 TSYSGATVKQLR
+364 SYSSVSVKELR
-376 SWAAGKDLE
+376 SWAAGKDLDH
-385 YRSFYRNDLEP
+385 RSFYRNDLEP
-396 RFVDVAKMSR
+396 RFVDVAKVSK

-414 ICGTIDQP
+414 ICGNIDQP
-422 WPIVPLS
+422 WSNVPLS

-434 DQPPKWSTGTPPASG
+434 NQPPKWRTGTPPVSG
-449 HYWCSFDCGSTAIH
+449 YYWCSFDCGGTVLH
-463 SDAVYDA
+463 CDAVYDA
-470 VLDAWY
+470 VLGVWH
-476 FPRHGAKID
+476 FRNGGAQID
-485 AACTGWVRLPEE
+485 SVCTTWVRLPEE
-497 DDAK
+497 DGA

>member
-27 TMIDIDKLQAN
+27 KMIDIDQLQAN
-38 EKNFYKVGKKDLE
+38 EKNFYKVGKKDLD

-64 PPSVCKADGDS
+64 PPSVCKADGDK

-89 QLVKEGHKD
+89 QLVKEGRKD

-143 LLYQLKEQGVDFP
+143 LLYQLKEQGVEFP

-177 HAIET
+177 HAIQT
-182 NLREPLL
+182 NLRAPLL
-189 GMWRKGML
+189 DMWRKGTL

-208 DAGMQ
+208 DGGLQ

-228 PPSASIQKVGECAK
+228 PASAVVQRIGECAK
-242 KGAKWLACSGAC
+242 AGAKWLPCGVC
-254 PAGDGLTCPSAR
+254 PAGDGLTCSSAR

-275 GDYYNYC
+275 GYVYDMC
-282 LGDKCC
+282 QGSKCC
-288 WTCSRGRT
+288 WTCRNGRT
-296 ASTYNTCDNMCSRA
+296 ASGYNACDSMCSRA
-310 KAARTADNQQKK
+310 KTARTAANQQER
-322 DKEAAARERAE
+322 DKEEAARKKASDKIKQAFIAE
-333 AKVRQAFIT
+333 AKRW
-342 DAKRYLAAAD
+342 LAAAD
-352 AAGLADNAKIDL
+352 AAGLSDKTKIDI
-364 TSYSGATVKQLR
+364 SPYISGSVRELR
-376 SWAAGKDLE
+376 GWAAGKGLE
-385 YRSFYRNDLEP
+385 QRSFYRNDLDP
-396 RFVDVAKMSR
+396 RFVDVAEVSK

-414 ICGTIDQP
+414 IVGNIDQP
-422 WPIVPLS
+422 WPVIPLS
-429 EQLES
+429 ETLES
-434 DQPPKWSTGTPPASG
+434 DQPPKWRTDTPPVSG
-449 HYWCSFDCGSTAIH
+449 HYWCNFDCGGTAIH

-470 VLDAWY
+470 VLGVWY
-476 FPRHGAKID
+476 FPNGGAKID

>member
-27 TMIDIDKLQAN
+27 KMIDIDQLQAN
-38 EKNFYKVGKKDLE
+38 EKNFYKVGKKDLD

-64 PPSVCKADGDS
+64 PPSVCKADGDK

-89 QLVKEGHKD
+89 QLVKEGRKD

-105 IRSPQSA
+105 IRSPRSA

-189 GMWRKGML
+189 GMWRKGTL

-213 DRLAGLFPRMSKDDL
+213 DRLAGLFPRMNKDDL
-228 PPSASIQKVGECAK
+228 PASAVVQRIGERAK
-242 KGAKWLACSGAC
+242 AGAKWLPCGVC

-275 GDYYNYC
+275 GNYYDMC
-282 LGDKCC
+282 QGSKCC
-288 WTCSRGRT
+288 WTCRNGRT
-296 ASTYNTCDNMCSRA
+296 AGGYNACDSMCSRA
-310 KAARTADNQQKK
+310 KAARTAVNQQRK
-322 DKEAAARERAE
+322 DKEEAAAKKA
-333 AKVRQAFIT
+333 ADKVKQAFIAG
-342 DAKRYLAAAD
+342 AKRYLAAAD
-352 AAGLADNAKIDL
+352 AAGLPDNARIDL
-364 TSYSGATVKQLR
+364 TSYSGATVKELR
-376 SWAAGKDLE
+376 SWAAGKGLE

-396 RFVDVAKMSR
+396 RFVDVAKVSR

-434 DQPPKWSTGTPPASG
+434 DQPPKWRTGKPPASG
-449 HYWCSFDCGSTAIH
+449 YYFCKFDCAGVTLRNDAIYNAA
-463 SDAVYDA
+463 SDT
-470 VLDAWY
+470 WC
-476 FPRHGAKID
+476 FPRGTTKID
-485 AACTGWVRLPEE
+485 AVCTAWVRLPEE
-497 DDAK
+497 DDA

>member
-38 EKNFYKVGKKDLE
+38 EKNFYKVRKKDLD

-64 PPSVCKADGDS
+64 PPSVCKADGDK

-89 QLVKEGHKD
+89 QLVKEGHTE

-177 HAIET
+177 HAIKT

-189 GMWRKGML
+189 DMWRKGTL

-208 DAGMQ
+208 DAGLQ
-213 DRLAGLFPRMSKDDL
+213 DRLAGLFPRMSSDDL

-275 GDYYNYC
+275 GDYCNYC

-296 ASTYNTCDNMCSRA
+296 ASTYNACDNMCSRA
-310 KAARTADNQQKK
+310 KAARTAANQQQK
-322 DKEAAARERAE
+322 DKETAARERAE
-333 AKVRQAFIT
+333 AKVKQAFIA

-364 TSYSGATVKQLR
+364 TSYSGTTVKQLR
-376 SWAAGKDLE
+376 SWAAGKELE
-385 YRSFYRNDLEP
+385 HRSFYRNDLEP
-396 RFVDVAKMSR
+396 RFVDVAKVSR

-429 EQLES
+429 ETLES
-434 DQPPKWSTGTPPASG
+434 NQPPKWSTGTPPASG
-449 HYWCSFDCGSTAIH
+449 YYFCKFDCAGVTLRNDATYNAA
-463 SDAVYDA
+463 SDT
-470 VLDAWY
+470 WC
-476 FPRHGAKID
+476 FPRGTTKID
-485 AACTGWVRLPEE
+485 AVCTAWVRLPGE
-497 DDAK
+497 DDA

>member
-27 TMIDIDKLQAN
+27 TMIDIDKLQPN
-38 EKNFYKVGKKDLE
+38 KKNFYHVKEKNLD

-64 PPSVCKADGDS
+64 PPSVCKADGDK

-89 QLVKEGHKD
+89 QLVKEGHKN

-105 IRSPQSA
+105 IRSPQST

-143 LLYQLKEQGVDFP
+143 LLYQLKEQGVEFP

-177 HAIET
+177 HAIQT

-189 GMWRKGML
+189 DMWHKGTL

-208 DAGMQ
+208 DDGLQ
-213 DRLAGLFPRMSKDDL
+213 DRLAGLFPRVSKDDL
-228 PPSASIQKVGECAK
+228 PASAVVQKIGECAK
-242 KGAKWLACSGAC
+242 AGAKWLPCGVC
-254 PAGDGLTCPSAR
+254 PAGNGLTCPSAR

-275 GDYYNYC
+275 GYYYDMC
-282 LGDKCC
+282 QGSKCC
-288 WTCSRGRT
+288 WTCRNGRT
-296 ASTYNTCDNMCSRA
+296 ASGYNACDSMCSRA
-310 KAARTADNQQKK
+310 KAARTAANQQQK
-322 DKEAAARERAE
+322 DKEAAAREKAE
-333 AKVRQAFIT
+333 AKVKQAFIT

-352 AAGLADNAKIDL
+352 AAGLSDKTKIDIS
-364 TSYSGATVKQLR
+364 SYSSVSVKELR
-376 SWAAGKDLE
+376 SWAAGKDLDH
-385 YRSFYRNDLEP
+385 RSFYRNDLEP
-396 RFVDVAKMSR
+396 RFVDVAKVSK

-414 ICGTIDQP
+414 ICGNIDQP
-422 WPIVPLS
+422 WPVVPLS
-429 EQLES
+429 ETLES
-434 DQPPKWSTGTPPASG
+434 DQPPKWRTGKPPASG
-449 HYWCSFDCGSTAIH
+449 YYFCKFDCAGVTLRNDAIYNAA
-463 SDAVYDA
+463 SDT
-470 VLDAWY
+470 WC
-476 FPRHGAKID
+476 FPRGTTKID
-485 AACTGWVRLPEE
+485 AVCTAWVRLPEE
-497 DDAK
+497 DDA

>member
-38 EKNFYKVGKKDLE
+38 EKNFYKVSKKDLD

-64 PPSVCKADGDS
+64 PPSVCKADGDK

-89 QLVKEGHKD
+89 QLVKEGRKD

-105 IRSPQSA
+105 IRSPRSA

-182 NLREPLL
+182 NLRAPLL
-189 GMWRKGML
+189 DMWRKGTL

-208 DAGMQ
+208 DGGLQ

-228 PPSASIQKVGECAK
+228 PASAVVQRIGECAK
-242 KGAKWLACSGAC
+242 AGAKWLPCGVC
-254 PAGDGLTCPSAR
+254 PAGDGLICPSAR

-275 GDYYNYC
+275 GNYYDMC
-282 LGDKCC
+282 QGSKCC
-288 WTCSRGRT
+288 WTCRNGRT
-296 ASTYNTCDNMCSRA
+296 ASGYNACDSMCSRA
-310 KAARTADNQQKK
+310 KAARTAANQQRK
-322 DKEAAARERAE
+322 DKEEAAAKKAADKVKQAFIAE
-333 AKVRQAFIT
+333 AKRW
-342 DAKRYLAAAD
+342 LAAAD
-352 AAGLADNAKIDL
+352 AAGLSDKTKIDIS
-364 TSYSGATVKQLR
+364 SYSSVSVKELR
-376 SWAAGKDLE
+376 SWAAGRDLDH
-385 YRSFYRNDLEP
+385 RGFYRNDLEP
-396 RFVDVAKMSR
+396 RFVDVAKVSK

-414 ICGTIDQP
+414 IVGNIDQP
-422 WPIVPLS
+422 WPVVPLS
-429 EQLES
+429 ETLES
-434 DQPPKWSTGTPPASG
+434 DQPPKWRTDTPPVSG
-449 HYWCSFDCGSTAIH
+449 HYWCNFDCGGTAIH

-470 VLDAWY
+470 VLGVWY
-476 FPRHGAKID
+476 FPNGGAKID

>member
-27 TMIDIDKLQAN
+27 TMIDIDQLQPN
-38 EKNFYKVGKKDLE
+38 KKNFYHVKEKNLD

-64 PPSVCKADGDS
+64 PPSVCKADGDK

-89 QLVKEGHKD
+89 QLVKEGHKN

-143 LLYQLKEQGVDFP
+143 LLYQLKEQGVEFP

-177 HAIET
+177 HAIKT

-189 GMWRKGML
+189 DMWRKGTL

-208 DAGMQ
+208 DDGLQ
-213 DRLAGLFPRMSKDDL
+213 DRLADLFPRMSKDDL
-228 PPSASIQKVGECAK
+228 PASMVVQKIGECAK
-242 KGAKWLACSGAC
+242 AGVKWLPCGAC

-275 GDYYNYC
+275 GNYYDMC
-282 LGDKCC
+282 QGSKCC
-288 WTCSRGRT
+288 WTCCNGRT
-296 ASTYNTCDNMCSRA
+296 ASGYNACDSMCSRA
-310 KAARTADNQQKK
+310 KAARTAANQQKK
-322 DKEAAARERAE
+322 DKEEAAAKKA
-333 AKVRQAFIT
+333 ADKVKQAFISE
-342 DAKRYLAAAD
+342 AKRWLAAAD
-352 AAGLADNAKIDL
+352 AAGLSDKTKIDIS
-364 TSYSGATVKQLR
+364 SYSSVSVKELR
-376 SWAAGKDLE
+376 SWAAGKDLDH
-385 YRSFYRNDLEP
+385 RSFYRNDLEP
-396 RFVDVAKMSR
+396 RFVDVSKVSK

-429 EQLES
+429 ETLES
-434 DQPPKWSTGTPPASG
+434 NQPPKWSTGTPPASG
-449 HYWCSFDCGSTAIH
+449 YYFCKFDCAGVTLRNDAIYNAA
-463 SDAVYDA
+463 SDT
-470 VLDAWY
+470 WC
-476 FPRHGAKID
+476 FPRGTTKID
-485 AACTGWVRLPEE
+485 AVCTAWVRLPGE
-497 DDAK
+497 DDA

>member
-27 TMIDIDKLQAN
+27 TMIDIDQLQAN
-38 EKNFYKVGKKDLE
+38 EKNFYKVGKKDLD

-64 PPSVCKADGDS
+64 PPSVCKADGDK

-89 QLVKEGHKD
+89 QLVKEGRKE

-143 LLYQLKEQGVDFP
+143 LLYQLKEQGVEFP

-177 HAIET
+177 HAIQT
-182 NLREPLL
+182 NLRAPLL
-189 GMWRKGML
+189 DMWRKGTL

-208 DAGMQ
+208 DGGLQ

-228 PPSASIQKVGECAK
+228 PASAVVQRIGECAK
-242 KGAKWLACSGAC
+242 AGAKWLPCGVC

-275 GDYYNYC
+275 GNYYDTC
-282 LGDKCC
+282 QGSKCC
-288 WTCSRGRT
+288 WTCRNGRT
-296 ASTYNTCDNMCSRA
+296 AGGYNACDSMCSRA
-310 KAARTADNQQKK
+310 KAARTAANQQRK
-322 DKEAAARERAE
+322 DKEEAAAKKAADKVKQAFIAE
-333 AKVRQAFIT
+333 AKRW
-342 DAKRYLAAAD
+342 LAAAD
-352 AAGLADNAKIDL
+352 AAGLSDKTKIDIS
-364 TSYSGATVKQLR
+364 SYSSVSVKELR
-376 SWAAGKDLE
+376 SWAAGRDLDH
-385 YRSFYRNDLEP
+385 RGFYRNDLEP
-396 RFVDVAKMSR
+396 RFVDVAKVSK

-414 ICGTIDQP
+414 IVGNIDQP
-422 WPIVPLS
+422 WPVVSLS
-429 EQLES
+429 ETLES
-434 DQPPKWSTGTPPASG
+434 DQPPKWRTGKPPASG
-449 HYWCSFDCGSTAIH
+449 HYWCSFDCCGTVLH

-470 VLDAWY
+470 VLGVWHFRAG
-476 FPRHGAKID
+476 GAQID
-485 AACTGWVRLPEE
+485 SVCTSWVRLPEE
-497 DDAK
+497 DDA

>member
-6 DITSLFGDAAAV
+6 DITSLFGDAVAV

-27 TMIDIDKLQAN
+27 KMIDIDQLQAN
-38 EKNFYKVGKKDLE
+38 EKNFYKVGKKDLD

-64 PPSVCKADGDS
+64 PPSVCKADGDK

-89 QLVKEGHKD
+89 QLVKEGRKD

-143 LLYQLKEQGVDFP
+143 LLYQLKEQGVEFP

-177 HAIET
+177 HAIQT
-182 NLREPLL
+182 NLRAPLL
-189 GMWRKGML
+189 DMWRKGTL

-208 DAGMQ
+208 DGGLQ

-228 PPSASIQKVGECAK
+228 PASVAVQRIGERAK
-242 KGAKWLACSGAC
+242 AGTKWLPCGVC

-275 GDYYNYC
+275 GNYYDMC
-282 LGDKCC
+282 QGSKCC
-288 WTCSRGRT
+288 WTCRNGRT
-296 ASTYNTCDNMCSRA
+296 ASGYNACDSMCSRA
-310 KAARTADNQQKK
+310 KAARTAANQQRK
-322 DKEAAARERAE
+322 DKEEAAVKKAADKVKQAFIAE
-333 AKVRQAFIT
+333 AKRW
-342 DAKRYLAAAD
+342 LAAAD
-352 AAGLADNAKIDL
+352 AAGLSDKTKIDIS
-364 TSYSGATVKQLR
+364 SYSSVSVKELR
-376 SWAAGKDLE
+376 SWAAGKDLDH
-385 YRSFYRNDLEP
+385 RSFYRNDLEP
-396 RFVDVAKMSR
+396 RFVDVAKVSK

-414 ICGTIDQP
+414 IVGNIDQP
-422 WPIVPLS
+422 WPVVPLS
-429 EQLES
+429 ETLES
-434 DQPPKWSTGTPPASG
+434 DQPPKWRTGKPPASG
-449 HYWCSFDCGSTAIH
+449 HYWCSFDCDGTVLY

-470 VLDAWY
+470 VLGVWY
-476 FPRHGAKID
+476 FRVSYARID
-485 AACTGWVRLPEE
+485 AVCTTWVRLPEE
-497 DDAK
+497 DDA

>member
-1 MAKGF
+1 MTKGF

-27 TMIDIDKLQAN
+27 TMIDIDQLQAN
-38 EKNFYKVGKKDLE
+38 EKNFYKVSKKDLD

-64 PPSVCKADGDS
+64 PPSVCKADGDK

-89 QLVKEGHKD
+89 QLVKEGRKD

-143 LLYQLKEQGVDFP
+143 LLYQLKEQGVEFP

-177 HAIET
+177 HAIQT
-182 NLREPLL
+182 NLRAPLL
-189 GMWRKGML
+189 DMWRKGTL

-208 DAGMQ
+208 DDGLQ

-228 PPSASIQKVGECAK
+228 PASMVVQRIGECAK
-242 KGAKWLACSGAC
+242 AGVKWLPCGVC

-275 GDYYNYC
+275 GNYYDMC
-282 LGDKCC
+282 QGSKCC
-288 WTCSRGRT
+288 WTCRNGRT
-296 ASTYNTCDNMCSRA
+296 AGGYNACDSMCSRA
-310 KAARTADNQQKK
+310 KAARTAANQQRK
-322 DKEAAARERAE
+322 DKEEAAAKKAADKVKQAFIAE
-333 AKVRQAFIT
+333 AKRW
-342 DAKRYLAAAD
+342 LAAAD
-352 AAGLADNAKIDL
+352 AAGLSDKTKIDIS
-364 TSYSGATVKQLR
+364 SYSSVSVKELR
-376 SWAAGKDLE
+376 SWAAGRDLDH
-385 YRSFYRNDLEP
+385 RGFYRNDLEP
-396 RFVDVAKMSR
+396 RFVDVAKVSK

-414 ICGTIDQP
+414 IVGNIDQP
-422 WPIVPLS
+422 WPVVPLS
-429 EQLES
+429 EKLES
-434 DQPPKWSTGTPPASG
+434 DQPPKWRTGKPPASG
-449 HYWCSFDCGSTAIH
+449 HYWCSFDCGGTVLH

-470 VLDAWY
+470 VLGVWHFRAG
-476 FPRHGAKID
+476 GAQID
-485 AACTGWVRLPEE
+485 SVCTTWVRLPEE
-497 DDAK
+497 DDA

>member
-6 DITSLFGDAAAV
+6 DITSLFGDAATV

-38 EKNFYKVGKKDLE
+38 EKNFYKVSKKDLD

-64 PPSVCKADGDS
+64 PPSVCKADGDK

-89 QLVKEGHKD
+89 QLVKEGHTE

-177 HAIET
+177 HAIKT

-189 GMWRKGML
+189 DMWSNGTL

-208 DAGMQ
+208 EAGLQ

-228 PPSASIQKVGECAK
+228 PASVVIPKLGECAK
-242 KGAKWLACSGAC
+242 MGAKWQACSGMC
-254 PAGDGLTCPSAR
+254 PAGDGLTCPTAR

-275 GDYYNYC
+275 GNYYDMC
-282 LGDKCC
+282 QGSKCC
-288 WTCSRGRT
+288 WTCRNGRT
-296 ASTYNTCDNMCSRA
+296 ASGYNACDSMCSRA
-310 KAARTADNQQKK
+310 KAARTAANQQKK
-322 DKEAAARERAE
+322 DKEEAAAKKAADKVKQAFIAE
-333 AKVRQAFIT
+333 AKRW
-342 DAKRYLAAAD
+342 LAAAD
-352 AAGLADNAKIDL
+352 AAGLPDNARIDL
-364 TSYSGATVKQLR
+364 TSYSGATVKELR
-376 SWAAGKDLE
+376 SWAAGKGLE
-385 YRSFYRNDLEP
+385 HRSFYRNDLEP
-396 RFVDVAKMSR
+396 RFVDVAKVSR

-429 EQLES
+429 ETLES
-434 DQPPKWSTGTPPASG
+434 NQPPKWSTGTPPASG
-449 HYWCSFDCGSTAIH
+449 YYFCKFDCAGVTLRNDATYNAA
-463 SDAVYDA
+463 SDT
-470 VLDAWY
+470 WC
-476 FPRHGAKID
+476 FPRGTTKID
-485 AACTGWVRLPEE
+485 AVCTAWVRLPEE
-497 DDAK
+497 GDA

>member
-1 MAKGF
+1 MTKGF

-27 TMIDIDKLQAN
+27 TMIDIDQLQAN
-38 EKNFYKVGKKDLE
+38 EKNFYKVSKKDLD

-64 PPSVCKADGDS
+64 PPSVCKADGDK

-143 LLYQLKEQGVDFP
+143 LLYQLKEQGVEFP

-177 HAIET
+177 HAIQT

-189 GMWRKGML
+189 DMWHKGTL

-208 DAGMQ
+208 DDGLQ

-228 PPSASIQKVGECAK
+228 PASAVVQKIGECAK

-282 LGDKCC
+282 LGTKCC

-310 KAARTADNQQKK
+310 KAARTAANQQQK
-322 DKEAAARERAE
+322 DKETAAREKAE
-333 AKVRQAFIT
+333 AKVKQAFIA

-352 AAGLADNAKIDL
+352 AAGLPDNAKIDL
-364 TSYSGATVKQLR
+364 TSYSGTTVKQLR
-376 SWAAGKDLE
+376 SWATGKELE
-385 YRSFYRNDLEP
+385 HRSFYRNDLEP
-396 RFVDVAKMSR
+396 RFVDVAKVSK

-414 ICGTIDQP
+414 ICGNIDQP
-422 WPIVPLS
+422 WPVVPLS
-429 EQLES
+429 ETLES
-434 DQPPKWSTGTPPASG
+434 DQPPKWRTGKPPASG
-449 HYWCSFDCGSTAIH
+449 YYFCKFDCAGVTLRNDAIYNAA
-463 SDAVYDA
+463 SDT
-470 VLDAWY
+470 WC
-476 FPRHGAKID
+476 FPRGTTKID
-485 AACTGWVRLPEE
+485 AVCTAWVRLPEE
-497 DDAK
+497 DDA

>member
-27 TMIDIDKLQAN
+27 TMIDIDQLQAN
-38 EKNFYKVGKKDLE
+38 EKNFYKVGKKDLD

-64 PPSVCKADGDS
+64 PPSVCKADGDK

-89 QLVKEGHKD
+89 QLVKEGRKD

-143 LLYQLKEQGVDFP
+143 LLYQLKEQGVEFP

-177 HAIET
+177 HAIQT
-182 NLREPLL
+182 NLRAPLL
-189 GMWRKGML
+189 DMWRKGTL

-208 DAGMQ
+208 DGGLQ

-228 PPSASIQKVGECAK
+228 PASAVVQRIGECAK
-242 KGAKWLACSGAC
+242 AGAKWLPCGVC

-275 GDYYNYC
+275 GNYYDMC
-282 LGDKCC
+282 QGSKCC
-288 WTCSRGRT
+288 WTCRNGRT
-296 ASTYNTCDNMCSRA
+296 AGGYNACDSMCSRA
-310 KAARTADNQQKK
+310 KAARTAANQQRK
-322 DKEAAARERAE
+322 DKEEAAAKKA
-333 AKVRQAFIT
+333 ADKVKQAFIAG
-342 DAKRYLAAAD
+342 AKRYLAAAD
-352 AAGLADNAKIDL
+352 AAGLPDNARIDL
-364 TSYSGATVKQLR
+364 TSYSGATVKELR
-376 SWAAGKDLE
+376 SWAAGKGLE

-396 RFVDVAKMSR
+396 RFVDVAKVSR

-434 DQPPKWSTGTPPASG
+434 DQPPKWRTGKPPASG
-449 HYWCSFDCGSTAIH
+449 YYFCKFDCAGVTLRNDAIYNAA
-463 SDAVYDA
+463 SDT
-470 VLDAWY
+470 WC
-476 FPRHGAKID
+476 FPRGTTKID
-485 AACTGWVRLPEE
+485 AVCTAWVRLPEE
-497 DDAK
+497 DDA

>member
-27 TMIDIDKLQAN
+27 KMIDIDQLQAN
-38 EKNFYKVGKKDLE
+38 EKNFYKVGKKDLD

-64 PPSVCKADGDS
+64 PPSVCKADGDK

-89 QLVKEGHKD
+89 QLVKEGRKD

-143 LLYQLKEQGVDFP
+143 LLYQLKEQGVEFP

-177 HAIET
+177 HAIQT
-182 NLREPLL
+182 NLRAPLL
-189 GMWRKGML
+189 DMWRKGTL

-208 DAGMQ
+208 DGGLQ

-228 PPSASIQKVGECAK
+228 PASAVVQRIGECAK
-242 KGAKWLACSGAC
+242 AGAKWLPCGVC

-275 GDYYNYC
+275 GNYYDMC
-282 LGDKCC
+282 QGSKCC
-288 WTCSRGRT
+288 WTCRNGRT
-296 ASTYNTCDNMCSRA
+296 AGGYNACDSMCSRA
-310 KAARTADNQQKK
+310 KAARTAANQQRK
-322 DKEAAARERAE
+322 DKEEAAAKKA
-333 AKVRQAFIT
+333 ADKVKQAFIAG
-342 DAKRYLAAAD
+342 AKRYLAAAD
-352 AAGLADNAKIDL
+352 AAGLPDNARIDL
-364 TSYSGATVKQLR
+364 TSYSGATVKELR
-376 SWAAGKDLE
+376 SWAAGKGLE

-396 RFVDVAKMSR
+396 RFVDVAKVSR

-434 DQPPKWSTGTPPASG
+434 DQPPKWRTGKPPASG
-449 HYWCSFDCGSTAIH
+449 YYFCKFDCAGVTLRNDAIYNAA
-463 SDAVYDA
+463 SDT
-470 VLDAWY
+470 WC
-476 FPRHGAKID
+476 FPRGTTKID
-485 AACTGWVRLPEE
+485 AVCTAWVRLPEE
-497 DDAK
+497 DDA